1 MFENK
6 TYFLL
11 VRVGMETNKV
21 FSGYF
26 SGKLLQ
32 CLLVAVATFI
42 AMWAIGL
49 PYALLISLIM
59 GIFNIISMIGPII
72 SAIPCAIL
80 LLLDSP
86 MSALWFIVITIAVQ
100 FILGQVIGP
109 KMLGDSTGLSSFWVL
124 FALVAG
130 AAIGGILGMII
141 GIPLFA
147 VIYIFIKESVN
158 LRILKKEGKRFE
170 SEFEK
175 VYNRWRKEE
184 NGVE

>member
-1 MFENK
+1 
-6 TYFLL
+6 
-11 VRVGMETNKV
+11 
-21 FSGYF
+21 
-26 SGKLLQ
+26 
-32 CLLVAVATFI
+32 
-42 AMWAIGL
+42 
-49 PYALLISLIM
+49 
-59 GIFNIISMIGPII
+59 
-72 SAIPCAIL
+72 
-80 LLLDSP
+80 
-86 MSALWFIVITIAVQ
+86 
-100 FILGQVIGP
+100 
-109 KMLGDSTGLSSFWVL
+109 MLGDSTGLSSFWVL

>member
-1 MFENK
+1 
-6 TYFLL
+6 
-11 VRVGMETNKV
+11 
-21 FSGYF
+21 
-26 SGKLLQ
+26 
-32 CLLVAVATFI
+32 
-42 AMWAIGL
+42 
-49 PYALLISLIM
+49 
-59 GIFNIISMIGPII
+59 
-72 SAIPCAIL
+72 
-80 LLLDSP
+80 